1 MRYGRTSTIWVP
13 YLGDMPKLADRR
25 DDLTGVSAAPTRARS
40 VVLATLSVRVDPS
53 AERMAIDSALESG
66 VPLVLVNILR
76 LRPYPTTLALVG
88 PEGLNLPHEEDLEA
102 VRATAARAAQLGVKT
117 ELLRVTT
124 RRPVQAL
131 LEIVAEREA
140 GLLVFGPDLKLTGR
154 VRFRLLARRLRR
166 QADCLIWVAPDG

>member
-1 MRYGRTSTIWVP
+1 MAQLVDRHEGRIQR
-13 YLGDMPKLADRR
+13 GAE
-25 DDLTGVSAAPTRARS
+25 PTRARP

-53 AERMAIDSALESG
+53 AERMAIDSALEAG
-66 VPLVLVNILR
+66 VTLVIANILR
-76 LRPYPTTLALVG
+76 LRPYPTTLALLG

-102 VRATAARAAQLGVKT
+102 VRATASRAAELGVTT

-131 LEIVAEREA
+131 LEIVAERDA

-154 VRFRLLARRLRR
+154 RRFRRLARKLRR
-166 QADCLIWVAPDG
+166 QVSCLIWVAPDG